1 MLELL
6 QGQAI
11 ATPDSEVVEEK
22 AAPKP
27 CRSQTQ
33 KNTPINVD
41 KLDDSHS
48 KKEKAPIP
56 LDELSK
62 NPSKATQGSRSV
74 SGVGSETEGETEGG
88 GLPMDVG
95 NPTDRKYAG
104 AKEPP
109 NGKRPICVSRWYL
122 YEVGYIQHWQ
132 FFQIVYVATH
142 LTISHAYLLLT
153 VGETCQWDDPIEA
166 FDLSPFEHK
175 SAHSH
180 HWLFSN
186 C

>member
-74 SGVGSETEGETEGG
+74 SGVGSETEGETKGG
-88 GLPMDVG
+88 GLPMDVDNAETPQIENMQG
-95 NPTDRKYAG
+95 PRNHPMESGPSVYQGDISMKSG
-104 AKEPP
+104 ISNIDNSSKSCMWQ
-109 NGKRPICVSRWYL
+109 PI
-122 YEVGYIQHWQ
+122 
-132 FFQIVYVATH
+132 
-142 LTISHAYLLLT
+142 
-153 VGETCQWDDPIEA
+153 
-166 FDLSPFEHK
+166 
-175 SAHSH
+175 
-180 HWLFSN
+180 
-186 C
+186 